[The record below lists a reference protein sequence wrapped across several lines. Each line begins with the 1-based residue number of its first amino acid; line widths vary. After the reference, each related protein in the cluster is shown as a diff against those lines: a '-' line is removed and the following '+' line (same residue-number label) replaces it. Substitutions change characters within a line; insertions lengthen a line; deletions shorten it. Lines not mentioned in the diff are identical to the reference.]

1 MPSRGGGGRRR
12 TAGTLT
18 PSVGAGGR
26 LTGTAERFAAL
37 NPSRAARYPIELIA
51 REIADHAGNVWAS
64 VAHFGISY
72 EHACRIRAGWRGA
85 RRAPARPIV
94 HEHARHSIRYREAHY
109 GGAS

>member
-1 MPSRGGGGRRR
+1 MIERN
-12 TAGTLT
+12 TASL
-18 PSVGAGGR
+18 GR

-37 NPSRAARYPIELIA
+37 NPTRAARYPIELIA

-85 RRAPARPIV
+85 RRPRSAPIV
-94 HEHARHSIRYREAHY
+94 YAHSRHPIKYREAMY
-109 GGAS
+109 GPVS